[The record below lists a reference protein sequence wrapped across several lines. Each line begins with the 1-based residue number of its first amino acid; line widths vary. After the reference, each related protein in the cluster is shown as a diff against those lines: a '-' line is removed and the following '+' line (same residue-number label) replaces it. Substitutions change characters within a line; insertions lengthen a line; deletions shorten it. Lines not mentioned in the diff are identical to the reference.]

1 MTAAT
6 YKGQT
11 VTVVR
16 PAKDGDPGFD
26 KHKGAQSLIKLK
38 DGSDKVVPTSEVSG
52 GDPKSAGHDPS
63 SEIDPKTG
71 QAPPAGGS

>member
-1 MTAAT
+1 MTTAT

-16 PAKDGDPGFD
+16 PAKDGDDGFD

-38 DGSDKVVPTSEVSG
+38 DGTEKVVATTDVAAS
-52 GDPKSAGHDPS
+52 KADPS

>member
-1 MTAAT
+1 MTTAT

-16 PAKDGDPGFD
+16 PAKDGDDGFD

-38 DGSDKVVPTSEVSG
+38 DGTEKVVATTDVATGKP
-52 GDPKSAGHDPS
+52 ADPS
-63 SEIDPKTG
+63 AEIDPKTG